1 MKKRELFFAYLKK
14 YRKVYLD
21 ALFYAVMLAIF
32 VAVWLDKIFI
42 GLQYNKILVFF
53 VSLFILYAPS
63 SLIFMKKCKMKRRSA
78 AGEDLRS
85 KIVKLNKLS

>member
-1 MKKRELFFAYLKK
+1 MKKRDLFFAYLKK

-21 ALFYAVMLAIF
+21 ALLYAVMLAIF

-63 SLIFMKKCKMKRRSA
+63 SLIFMKKMQNETPLSSWRRFK
-78 AGEDLRS
+78 EQNS
-85 KIVKLNKLS
+85 KVE

>member
-21 ALFYAVMLAIF
+21 ALLYAVMLAIF

-63 SLIFMKKCKMKRRSA
+63 SLIFMKKMQNETPLSSWRRFK
-78 AGEDLRS
+78 EQNS
-85 KIVKLNKLS
+85 KVE

>member
-1 MKKRELFFAYLKK
+1 MKKRDLFFAYLKK

-21 ALFYAVMLAIF
+21 TLFYAAMLATF

-63 SLIFMKKCKMKRRSA
+63 SLIFMKKMQNETPLSSWRRFK
-78 AGEDLRS
+78 EQNS
-85 KIVKLNKLS
+85 KVE

>member
-63 SLIFMKKCKMKRRSA
+63 SLIFMKKMQNETPLSSWRRFK
-78 AGEDLRS
+78 EQNS
-85 KIVKLNKLS
+85 KVE